1 MHADLSPRLLAIFLM
16 TILAAASTARSQT
29 DISELAGLK
38 ARSIGPSGMSG
49 RISAIDAVNADP
61 NIIYVGAATGGLWKS
76 TSGGVTWTPLTDSLP
91 ASSVGAIAIYQAA
104 PELVWIGTGERNRRN
119 SAGVGTG
126 VYKSLDGGKS
136 WQHVGLESSGAID
149 AIVLHPSNPELA
161 YVGALGN
168 TWKESPHRGVYKTTD
183 GGKSWDKVLYVNETT
198 GAGDLVMDPASPNHL
213 IAAMWDHRRWP
224 WFFRSGGA
232 GSGLHV
238 TYDGGESWKRLSP
251 NEGLPEGEL
260 GRMGLDFARGNP
272 QVVYAVVE
280 AKRSVML
287 RSDDRGDTWKV
298 VNDSFTAFHVHGS
311 DVAERIAGRPFYYA
325 QVRVDPT
332 NEDRVYNLHGTIDR
346 SEDGGKLFRPLLRLG
361 RVHGDHHAF
370 WVSPDGKFL
379 IDGNDGGVYLSRDRG
394 ASWRFIENLP
404 LGQFYHVNVDLA
416 TPFNIM
422 GGLQDNH
429 MWHGPSSV
437 WHNGG
442 IRFYDWK
449 NIGFGDGFA
458 VLAEPNDPRYVYAT
472 RQGGR
477 ILQSDLQTGER
488 KSIVPA
494 HPEAIELRFSW
505 NAGMAI
511 DPHDGA
517 LYIGSQFV
525 HRSTDMGSTWT
536 LISPDLTTN
545 DPEKQ
550 MQDESGGLTLDDTG
564 AENHTTVLTI
574 APSPVERGVLWVGT
588 DDGNVQLTRDGG
600 RTWLNV
606 VERIRGV
613 RPNSWVPHIEAS
625 KFDGGTAFVIFDDHR
640 RGDNTPYVFKTMDY
654 GDTWTSLVT
663 ADIEP
668 FNFVHVIEQDPVE
681 ANLLFLG
688 TEYGMYVSLNG
699 GQKWHLWRH
708 GLPRAPTRAL
718 VVHPRDHDL
727 VIATHG
733 RSVYILDDVGPLR
746 ALARDPAIANRSLYL
761 FEVPVAIRYQVAPPD
776 GMQVTGDGMF
786 IGENRPYGAL
796 VTYSIPA
803 ESAVRDTA
811 KVTFEVLD
819 EAGATIRTFE
829 APAKPGVNRTAWNL
843 RRDAF
848 RQPRVQEADAASPSL
863 VRGPEVLPGRYTVR
877 VKFEGQEASAAV
889 EVRED
894 PRFQVPMAV
903 QRERLD
909 FIMTVGQRQEVAAEA
924 VDRLRDAK
932 RAVDRAVEQVE
943 ANRGATDSTA
953 KALASAGH
961 DLKKALTSVEELF
974 TGHGVQGQVSWSD
987 EVLPQLGNLLG
998 DIHGTLSSAREAPT
1012 EAERLHLRAAEED
1025 LKRAL
1030 EHTNRV
1036 FAEEVARFRERV
1048 AAGLNAELFPAKE
1061 PLSVDW
1067 RQPR

>member
-1 MHADLSPRLLAIFLM
+1 MHTGHSTRLSVVFLM
-16 TILAAASTARSQT
+16 IILAAASTTRSQT
-29 DISELAGLK
+29 DITRLAGLK

-76 TSGGVTWTPLTDSLP
+76 TSGGATWTPLTDSLP
-91 ASSVGAIAIYQAA
+91 ASSVGAVAIYQAA

-126 VYKSLDGGKS
+126 VYKSLNGGRS
-136 WQHVGLESSGAID
+136 WQHVGLESTGAID

-168 TWKESPHRGVYKTTD
+168 TWKEGPERGVYKTTD
-183 GGKSWDKVLYVNETT
+183 GGKSWEKVLYVNETT
-198 GAGDLVMDPASPNHL
+198 GAGDLVMDPANPNHL

-224 WFFRSGGA
+224 WFFRSGGL

-238 TYDGGESWKRLSP
+238 TYDGGESWKQLSAE
-251 NEGLPEGEL
+251 EGLPEGEL

-272 QVVYAVVE
+272 KVVYAVVE
-280 AKRSVML
+280 AKRSVLL
-287 RSDDRGDTWKV
+287 RSDDCGDTWKV
-298 VNDSFTAFHVHGS
+298 VNDKGGYRSP
-311 DVAERIAGRPFYYA
+311 IAWRPFYYA

-332 NEDRVYNLHGTIDR
+332 NEDRVYNLHGTIHL
-346 SEDGGKLFRPLLRLG
+346 SEDGGKNFRRIQT
-361 RVHGDHHAF
+361 RVHGDHHAL

-394 ASWRFIENLP
+394 DSWRFIENLP
-404 LGQFYHVNVDLA
+404 LGQFYHINVDLA
-416 TPFNIM
+416 TPFNVM
-422 GGLQDNH
+422 GGLQDQSS
-429 MWHGPSSV
+429 WHGPSSV

-442 IRFYDWK
+442 IRFSDWRI
-449 NIGFGDGFA
+449 IGSGDGMA
-458 VLAEPNDPRYVYAT
+458 VLAEPNDPRYVYTT
-472 RQGGR
+472 REAGR
-477 ILQSDLQTGER
+477 IIRSDLQTGER

-494 HPEAIELRFSW
+494 HPQATKLRFSW
-505 NAGMAI
+505 NPGMAI

-517 LYIGSQFV
+517 LYFGSQFV
-525 HRSTDMGSTWT
+525 HRSTDMGRTWT
-536 LISPDLTTN
+536 LISSDLTTN

-550 MQDESGGLTLDDTG
+550 MADQSGGLTRDDTE
-564 AENHTTVLTI
+564 AENHTTILTI

-600 RTWLNV
+600 GTWVNV

-625 KFDGGTAFVIFDDHR
+625 KFEGGTAFVTFDDHR

-654 GDTWTSLVT
+654 GTTWTSLVT

-688 TEYGMYVSLNG
+688 TEHGMYVSLNG
-699 GQKWHLWRH
+699 GKKWHLWRH

-746 ALARDPAIANRSLYL
+746 ELARDAAIATRPLHL
-761 FEVPVAIRYQVAPPD
+761 FDPPVAIRYHPWLREMND
-776 GMQVTGDGMF
+776 GNGTF
-786 IGENRPYGAL
+786 TGENRPYGAL
-796 VTYSIPA
+796 LTYSISA
-803 ESAVRDTA
+803 EPAVRDTA
-811 KVTFEVLD
+811 KVTIEILD
-819 EAGATIRTFE
+819 EAGAAIRTLE
-829 APAKPGVNRTAWNL
+829 APAKPGVNRTAWDL
-843 RRDAF
+843 RHDGF
-848 RQPRVQEADAASPSL
+848 RRPLVHEEGAAVQSF
-863 VRGPEVLPGRYTVR
+863 VRGPQVLPGCYTVR
-877 VKFEGQEASAAV
+877 MTFEDQEASAAV
-889 EVRED
+889 EVLED
-894 PRFQVPMAV
+894 PRFQVPMAA

-909 FIMTVGQRQEVAAEA
+909 FIMTVGHRQEVAAEA
-924 VDRLRDAK
+924 VDRLRDAR
-932 RAVDRAVEQVE
+932 RAVGRAVEQVQ

-953 KALASAGH
+953 QELASAGD
-961 DLKKALTSVEELF
+961 DLEEALIVVEELF
-974 TGHGVQGQVSWSD
+974 TGDAMNFYTEGGAQRIQGFRAWPG
-987 EVLPQLGNLLG
+987 EVLPQLDYIIG
-998 DIHGTLSSAREAPT
+998 DCPMCRTTFTPSREAPT

-1025 LKRAL
+1025 LKQAL
-1030 EHTNRV
+1030 ERTNRI
-1036 FAEEVARFRERV
+1036 FAEKVARFRERV
-1048 AAGLNAELFPAKE
+1048 ASGDVELFPAKE
-1061 PLSVDW
+1061 PLSIDW
-1067 RQPR
+1067 K